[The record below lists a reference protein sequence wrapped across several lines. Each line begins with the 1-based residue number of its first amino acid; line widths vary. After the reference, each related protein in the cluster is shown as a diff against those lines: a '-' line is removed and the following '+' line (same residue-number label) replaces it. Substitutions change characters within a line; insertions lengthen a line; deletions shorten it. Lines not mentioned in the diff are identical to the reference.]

1 MAQVK
6 AYSTNKAI
14 ASLVLILL
22 TPFVV
27 ICVYTYMYIDVNS
40 KMEFKSTMSRFTA
53 NASRANIET
62 PLNEIKLIFRSLSA
76 NIDEDD
82 FALYIKG
89 ENSNLAAIIPT
100 ITDSAVF
107 FNHVTIS
114 DANDKYRSYPNVDL
128 KDFSPKA
135 RPWYPSI
142 AEKDVINFSDPY
154 ESVIKDVNNSTKSSK
169 EAITT
174 SVNLFNKHS
183 EFIGNIAFDLDLKAI
198 SANISNKTP
207 PYNGKFIITS
217 STGEVIISH
226 NKAEVLRKHIPAFW
240 IEQAVN
246 VEGEFYDSNDKVY
259 VFYRSYENPDWYAFT
274 IVKEADYM
282 ELSAGAKRIFWI
294 VVLSCMVFYLIMI
307 FLAKLYMEQIIS
319 RLYMGINGL
328 DAKKNNL
335 TINSIYENIQKSR
348 GNLEQAILDATT
360 DGLTN
365 IYNRRKLD
373 DDLSQLV
380 NAKAIFYLAIVDID
394 NFKTIND
401 TYGHDTGDVVLQGV
415 SAIGSQVVGD
425 AHHIYRFGG
434 EELCVIYTG
443 EDHNFFHQM
452 IETWLQM
459 VSLRI
464 WREPGLHVTFSAGIA
479 KHSSDESV
487 EQVLKLAD
495 ARLYHAKHNGKNQVV
510 SE

>member
-1 MAQVK
+1 MK
-6 AYSTNKAI
+6 AYNTNKAI
-14 ASLVLILL
+14 ASLVSILL

-27 ICVYTYMYIDVNS
+27 ICVYTYMHIDNNS

-62 PLNEIKLIFRSLSA
+62 PLNEIKLLFRGLSA
-76 NIDEDD
+76 NINESD
-82 FALYIKG
+82 FAHYIKG

-100 ITDSAVF
+100 ITDSTVY

-128 KDFSPKA
+128 KTFSPKA

-142 AEKDVINFSDPY
+142 TARDYINFSDPY
-154 ESVIKDVNNSTKSSK
+154 ESAIKDVSNSSK
-169 EAITT
+169 FSKKAITT
-174 SVNLFNKHS
+174 SVNLFNKHA

-198 SANISNKTP
+198 SATISNQTP

-226 NKAEVLRKHIPAFW
+226 NKAEVFKKHVPAFW
-240 IEQAVN
+240 VEQAVN
-246 VEGEFYDSNDKVY
+246 VEGDFYDRNDKVY

-274 IVKEADYM
+274 IVKEADYL
-282 ELSAGAKRIFWI
+282 ELSAKAKRMFWM

-373 DDLSQLV
+373 DDLACLV
-380 NAKAIFYLAIVDID
+380 KANAIFYMAIVDID

-401 TYGHDTGDVVLQGV
+401 TYGHDTGDIVLQGV

-425 AHHIYRFGG
+425 AHQIYRFGG
-434 EELCVIYTG
+434 EELCVIYNG

-459 VSLRI
+459 VSLRR
-464 WREPGLHVTFSAGIA
+464 WREPSLHVTFSAGIA
-479 KHSSDESV
+479 KHSTDQSAE
-487 EQVLKLAD
+487 EVLKLAD
-495 ARLYHAKHNGKNQVV
+495 SRLYLAKHNGKNQVV